1 MEHMWDLL
9 GGGLERIHMTSVYMP
24 HWLELSIMAI
34 LNYTTDW
41 EMLVLC
47 RKKKRNKVVG
57 NFSH

>member
-24 HWLELSIMAI
+24 HWLELSTMAI

-41 EMLVLC
+41 EMLVLG
-47 RKKKRNKVVG
+47 RKKKRN
-57 NFSH
+57 